1 MAMTDD
7 AHVRSV
13 RNHWYWRPGWRAG
26 RHLYACHLTLDDQPQ
41 LRELIDHYQS
51 ALARLP
57 NLDLIPPG
65 SLHLTMQR
73 IGWADEVSPAEL
85 QAVADRIAGR
95 LRDAPRP
102 VVTFHEP
109 VVWEEAVVLRVLPAE
124 PIYALRLAVYQA
136 IEAALGPR
144 ALPVAPPAPEQFVP
158 HVSVAYVNAD
168 GPAQPV
174 FDALSPVHRPP
185 VTVTFRVA
193 PILTFHRDHR
203 MYEWTSALP
212 IPIGRSE
219 QP

>member
-1 MAMTDD
+1 MPTTDG
-7 AHVRSV
+7 ANLESV
-13 RNHWYWRPGWRAG
+13 RNHWWWRPGWRVG

-41 LRELIDHYQS
+41 LRELIGHYQD
-51 ALARLP
+51 ALAHLE

-73 IGWADEVSPAEL
+73 IGWADEVTPAEL
-85 QAVADRIAGR
+85 AVVAERIADR
-95 LRDAPRP
+95 LRAAPRP
-102 VVTFHEP
+102 VVTFHQP
-109 VVWEEAVVLRVLPAE
+109 IVWDEAVVLKVLPAE

-136 IEAALGPR
+136 IEAALGPK
-144 ALPVAPPAPEQFVP
+144 ALPVAPPGPGQFVP

-174 FDALSPVHRPP
+174 FDALIRAHPSP

-193 PILTFHRDHR
+193 PILTFHRDHQ

-212 IPIGRSE
+212 IPIGP
-219 QP
+219 Q